1 MKFWEVIKIIVA
13 ALILIPIVFL
23 LWFMWGW
30 SNMCFP
36 TSYQLTLMDN
46 TEEFDQPYL
55 KKTSYNFDT
64 FPTLKKAIGQLIDFG
79 TFAPTGKTSRS
90 FNNCN
95 NEVDEYL
102 HSQKFLSNNSI
113 EYSYFAYYHHIFEL
127 IATGAA

>member
-1 MKFWEVIKIIVA
+1 MKFWEVIKNIVV

-55 KKTSYNFDT
+55 NKTSYNFDT
-64 FPTLKKAIGQLIDFG
+64 FPTLKKSIGQLIDLG
-79 TFAPTGKTSRS
+79 TFTPTGKTSTS

-102 HSQKFLSNNSI
+102 HKFLM
-113 EYSYFAYYHHIFEL
+113 EYRYFAYYHHIFEL
-127 IATGAA
+127 IATGAV